1 MEGSSNERITVMI
14 VDDHPLIRQGVR
26 AFLETQPDIE
36 VVAEAGSGDDA
47 LVKCAEL
54 VPDVVLMDLLMTGM
68 DGVTCTRE
76 VKRLSPSTQV
86 VILTS
91 FHEEHQILPAMRAGA
106 LSYLLKDVGPAELA
120 DAVRKAAV
128 GQIVLSSQV
137 ASQILHALGAGAGD
151 DPIATLSDRE
161 LEILRHVAEGTS
173 NAEIAERL
181 FISEK
186 TVKSHVRN
194 ILGKLQLSDRTQ
206 AAAFAW
212 RKGLI
217 SA

>member
-1 MEGSSNERITVMI
+1 MERSSERISVMI

-36 VVAEAGSGDDA
+36 VVAEAGGGEEA
-47 LVKCAEL
+47 LAKCAEL
-54 VPDVVLMDLLMTGM
+54 VPDVVLMDLLMSGM
-68 DGVTCTRE
+68 DGVSCTRE
-76 VKRLSPSTQV
+76 VKRISPSTQV

-106 LSYLLKDVGPAELA
+106 LSYLLKDVGPSELA
-120 DAVRKAAV
+120 DAVRKAAL
-128 GQIVLSSQV
+128 GQIVLSSRV
-137 ASQILHALGAGAGD
+137 ASQILQALGAGTGE

-161 LEILRHVAEGTS
+161 LEILRHVAEGAS
-173 NAEIAERL
+173 NAEIADRL